1 MVYLFIYLFF
11 FSIVEYGAINIT
23 GLRLVKT
30 DSSYARNFLDH
41 WSNLD
46 RSKYQSAGN
55 QGITATGALA
65 YDAVT
70 VLEAGFRNL
79 LQQAPNIFKSGGG
92 RKRGNGK
99 GATCDLSGEDR
110 LGVWDH
116 GKGNKKYK

>member
-1 MVYLFIYLFF
+1 MRIKLVFIFTKFSLPEVVTNDKNSCQFHDFFKVSLNFFPPRLFDYY
-11 FSIVEYGAINIT
+11 SIVEYGAINIT

-79 LQQAPNIFKSGGG
+79 LQVRRIK
-92 RKRGNGK
+92 
-99 GATCDLSGEDR
+99 
-110 LGVWDH
+110 
-116 GKGNKKYK
+116 